1 MGFVGGG
8 YGGCEHICKN
18 GPDCQE
24 RIHPND
30 VGMPGPSDSRPT
42 SRTKLLLFLL
52 AFIGTAAWGG
62 YVLAKYAHLRGSRPA
77 NPIEDRSLF
86 GR

>member
-1 MGFVGGG
+1 
-8 YGGCEHICKN
+8 
-18 GPDCQE
+18 
-24 RIHPND
+24 
-30 VGMPGPSDSRPT
+30 MPGPSDSRPT
-42 SRTKLLLFLL
+42 SRAKLLLFLL